1 MTATKTK
8 KPKVLPPK
16 GEASAKPAKGNG
28 KPPKKWCAVG
38 DAVEFH
44 LREGVPRPQGD
55 AIVLALEDLMGGNW
69 MAKLDV
75 QRAVAGDPNIVR
87 NPDGELWAEAD
98 ELSRPGTRAKHE
110 AGVPVL
116 AAQVAAEDSQPL
128 KSKSTQARVGDVV
141 VQGGKVVAGE
151 SDQSTEPLVSP
162 SQDDALLAACQLL
175 YNATGKRC
183 DLVLLAGASKDGV
196 RRKIVETFFGRVGN
210 TTYDDTSVAGIR
222 YLFRQAMGIEQS
234 LRDEQADELI
244 EKQAVNMVEHAKAA
258 KAAAGKGRRGTD
270 DKSHVEQPAATEAA
284 TQASA
289 PAADA
294 GKKITHQPAAEDDFM
309 TKTADRIRG
318 RKASRGAKASG
329 KSSNP
334 RGPHGNGKPVKAKK
348 ADGEKKLSLLDAA
361 AQILARRTN
370 PMTASE
376 LVAEAKERGL
386 WSSPSGKTPEA
397 TLNAALHREI
407 NEKGK
412 ESRFKKVG
420 PGKFLAT

>member
-8 KPKVLPPK
+8 KRKPLPPK
-16 GEASAKPAKGNG
+16 GEASGNASGKPAKGNG
-28 KPPKKWCAVG
+28 RPPKKWCAVG
-38 DAVEFH
+38 DAVEFR

-75 QRAVAGDPNIVR
+75 QRSVEGDPNTVR

-110 AGVPVL
+110 AGVPAL

-128 KSKSTQARVGDVV
+128 KSTQARVGDVAV
-141 VQGGKVVAGE
+141 EGGRVVAGA
-151 SDQSTEPLVSP
+151 SDQTTEPLVP
-162 SQDDALLAACQLL
+162 LSQDDALLAACQLL

-183 DLVLLAGASKDGV
+183 DVVLLAGASKDGV
-196 RRKIVETFFGRVGN
+196 RRKIAEHLLGREPS
-210 TTYDDTSVAGIR
+210 TPRDDVSVTGLR
-222 YLFRQAMGIEQS
+222 YLFRHAMKIEQS
-234 LRDEQADELI
+234 LRDEPADERITAL
-244 EKQAVNMVEHAKAA
+244 AVQVVEDA

-270 DKSHVEQPAATEAA
+270 DKSNVEHPAAPEAA

-294 GKKITHQPAAEDDFM
+294 GKQVTQQPAAEDGFM
-309 TKTADRIRG
+309 TKTAERIRG
-318 RKASRGAKASG
+318 RKASRGAKASS